1 MPAGCRCLY
10 PPPAP
15 RMCSATAQ
23 PIAASPSL
31 GNNRAAGQS
40 HRFRPLAPPCSVVNC
55 AAQAAPAAC
64 EGEGEAAARAVNIPH
79 RLLDALE
86 AHSKQHGRCAPPPL
100 PPYAC
105 RSCGPPCAAP
115 SPHLPSRLWGRLPL
129 PEFAAECRCN
139 CCQHRHDA
147 VLIPPCASP
156 HPPRYAAA
164 PARAPPPPGNTHTHT
179 HTQKRK
185 LNNTSTNASPTCSEP
200 VLVHIST
207 DHVYDGG
214 RSFYEEAAQLAPV
227 NAYGRHVQPPHPSM
241 SSAWFQAVGLPHD
254 SCAVL
259 GVPLPCA
266 GRHAASGGRAGGSA
280 GPLSEHGCWG
290 LPSRLHPTRQGR
302 CFPS

>member
-1 MPAGCRCLY
+1 
-10 PPPAP
+10 
-15 RMCSATAQ
+15 
-23 PIAASPSL
+23 
-31 GNNRAAGQS
+31 
-40 HRFRPLAPPCSVVNC
+40 VVNC

-86 AHSKQHGRCAPPPL
+86 AHSKQHG
-100 PPYAC
+100 
-105 RSCGPPCAAP
+105 
-115 SPHLPSRLWGRLPL
+115 
-129 PEFAAECRCN
+129 
-139 CCQHRHDA
+139 
-147 VLIPPCASP
+147 
-156 HPPRYAAA
+156 
-164 PARAPPPPGNTHTHT
+164 
-179 HTQKRK
+179 
-185 LNNTSTNASPTCSEP
+185 SEP